1 VELGS
6 RIRGRRFDEAVAER
20 YLGAML
26 FDPLVLRGLTL
37 RNRVGVSPMC
47 QYSSEDGFANDWH
60 LVHLGSRAVGGAGLV
75 TTEATAVEPRGR
87 ISPEDL
93 GLWKDEQVAVLER
106 ITRFLHAHGAAAGVQ
121 LAHAGRK
128 ASTARPWNGGKP
140 LAPPHGWTPIVAPSA
155 LAFDDGYQTPEA
167 LGEVEIAAIIDAF
180 AAAARRAVRAGF
192 DVVEIHA
199 AHGYLIHEF
208 LSPLTNRRDDTW
220 GGTFENRVRF
230 LLEIVRA
237 VRRVWDDRR
246 PLFVRLSTTDWSG
259 PDGWEIEDSIA
270 LARRLR
276 AAGVDL
282 IDCSSGG
289 IAPRISIDA
298 GPGYQTA
305 NAARLRAEAPIPT
318 AAIGLITSAMQAEH
332 ILRTGQA
339 DMVFLARAFLR
350 DPYWPLHAARELG
363 ASIAWPAQYE
373 RARER
378 P

>member
-1 VELGS
+1 
-6 RIRGRRFDEAVAER
+6 
-20 YLGAML
+20 ML

-37 RNRVGVSPMC
+37 RNRIGVSPMC
-47 QYSSEDGFANDWH
+47 QYSSEDGLANDWH

-75 TTEATAVEPRGR
+75 NTEATAVEARGR

-93 GLWKDEQVAVLER
+93 GLWKDEQIAGLER
-106 ITRFLHAHGAAAGVQ
+106 ITRFLHAHGAAAGIQ

-128 ASTARPWNGGKP
+128 ASTARPWDGGKP
-140 LAPPHGWTPIVAPSA
+140 LAAPAGWTPIVAPSA

-167 LGEVEIAAIIDAF
+167 LAEREIAAIIDAF
-180 AAAARRAVRAGF
+180 AAAAARAARADF

-208 LSPLTNRRDDTW
+208 LSPISNRRDDTW
-220 GGTFENRVRF
+220 GGTFENRVRL

-237 VRRVWDDRR
+237 VRRVWEDRR
-246 PLFVRLSTTDWSG
+246 PLLVRLSTTDWSG
-259 PDGWEIEDSIA
+259 PDGWEVEDSIA

-289 IAPRISIDA
+289 IAPRIAIDA

-305 NAARLRAEAPIPT
+305 NAARIRAEAPMPT
-318 AAIGLITSAMQAEH
+318 AAIGFITSAAQAEH
-332 ILRTGQA
+332 ILRSGQA
-339 DMVFLARAFLR
+339 DMVFLARALLR

-363 ASIAWPAQYE
+363 ATMAWPVQYD

>member
-1 VELGS
+1 
-6 RIRGRRFDEAVAER
+6 
-20 YLGAML
+20 ML
-26 FDPLVLRGLTL
+26 FDPLVVRGLTF
-37 RNRVGVSPMC
+37 RNRIGVSPMC

-60 LVHLGSRAVGGAGLV
+60 LVHLGSRAVGGAALV
-75 TTEATAVEPRGR
+75 STEATAVEARGR

-93 GLWKDEQVAVLER
+93 GLWKDEQIAGLER
-106 ITRFLHAHGAAAGVQ
+106 ITRFLHAHGAAAGIQ

-140 LAPPHGWTPIVAPSA
+140 LPPPAGWTPIVAPSA
-155 LAFDDGYQTPEA
+155 LAFDDGYQIPAA
-167 LGEVEIAAIIDAF
+167 LGEAEIASLIDAF
-180 AAAARRAVRAGF
+180 AAAARRAERAGF
-192 DVVEIHA
+192 DVMEIHA
-199 AHGYLIHEF
+199 AHGYLVHEF
-208 LSPLTNRRDDTW
+208 LSPIANRRDDMW
-220 GGTFENRVRF
+220 GGTFENRSRF

-259 PDGWEIEDSIA
+259 ADGWEVEDSIA

-276 AAGVDL
+276 EAGVDL

-289 IAPRISIDA
+289 IAPRVRIDA

-305 NAARLRAEAPIPT
+305 NAARIRAEAPIAT
-318 AAIGLITSAMQAEH
+318 AAIGFITAAAQAEH

-363 ASIAWPAQYE
+363 ASIAWPPQYE
-373 RARER
+373 RARD
-378 P
+378 